1 MRILLALDGTDGSLG
16 AARVGALLARR
27 ESAAVTV
34 VTVAEPPPAYRV
46 GGAAPHRGSREE
58 RDLVRA
64 HMERVQTQLEAAGV
78 QPGAWPV
85 RLGIEAPGQ
94 FIIHAAEEV
103 EADLIVLGLSRKH
116 LHKRLLHGDVLG
128 HVASRATVPVLAV
141 DGSTD
146 RLPRDACAGIDF
158 SPPSLEAA
166 RAACDIVG
174 PAGSVHLVHVAPL
187 TDDTP
192 DAARRLD
199 ELASRLAPGCA
210 ASSTILRA
218 GDPAQA
224 LVSIAADRG
233 LDLIAVGRHGRSIAA
248 RLILGS
254 VSVSVLRTAPCSVLV
269 APPVV

>member
-46 GGAAPHRGSREE
+46 GGAAPLATRDEE

-166 RAACDIVG
+166 RAACRIVG
-174 PAGSVHLVHVAPL
+174 PAGTVHLVHIAPV

-192 DAARRLD
+192 GAPQRLD
-199 ELASRLAPGCA
+199 ELAARLAPGCA
-210 ASSTILRA
+210 ASSAILRA
-218 GDPAQA
+218 DDPAQA
-224 LVSIAADRG
+224 LVSLAADRG
-233 LDLIAVGRHGRSIAA
+233 LDLVAVGRHGRSVAS

-254 VSVSVLRTAPCSVLV
+254 VSVGVLRTAHCSVLV